1 MSVFH
6 NNALIG
12 AGGGAAAGADVGLAV
27 RSLRFASAY
36 LHRTPSSAGN
46 LRTHTFAAWVKRS
59 SLGGRQTLFRTNT
72 SEMHYS
78 FAESA
83 QGNENAFFCYG
94 GAGAVYL
101 VSNPVFRDPS
111 AWFHLCV
118 AWDTTQSTSTDRLK
132 LYINGVRQ
140 TSWKTGTFPSQNF
153 EGGLNKANKHGLG
166 ANSSGGEPF
175 SGGLA
180 DVYFI
185 DGSALSPV
193 DNFIELDSNGVYQAR
208 EYSGTFGTN
217 GFHLPFSD
225 ATSTTTIAKDNSGNS
240 NNFTASGIS
249 VTAGSGNDSLFDS
262 PKNGDQTD
270 TGAGGEVSGNY
281 CTLNPLAISGTLSN
295 GNLEGQCPVG
305 SSQHATFAIPA
316 SGKWYF
322 EAEMTN
328 SGILNLGL
336 AAHRPAG
343 HIYQNPNS
351 VLYST
356 SGVKNVDAVT
366 DQSYGATWT
375 SGDIIGV
382 ACDADAGTITFY
394 KNNSS
399 QGALSHQI
407 AGLFPSFGNGGV
419 ATNYT
424 VNFGQRAFA
433 YSGPSN
439 HKPLCTALLP
449 TPTVAD
455 GSDYFE
461 PKLYTGNGGT
471 NTISGLSFS
480 PDWTWIKRRNSSGSH
495 SIHDTVRGAT
505 KRIRSESSDAETT
518 ETTALTAFT
527 SDGFTLG
534 VGGTAN
540 GNNDSFISWN
550 WDAGSSTV
558 SNTDGSITSSIRASQ
573 TSGFSVVSYTGSGS
587 TATVGHGLNAA
598 LDFVI
603 IKRRNS
609 TGQFRSWHSALS
621 NTQGI
626 DLNSTSAAFTD
637 DSFNNTI
644 PTSSV
649 FTIKGGVANVNSSG
663 STYIA
668 YCFSAVASYS
678 AFGEYSGNSS
688 TDGVFVHT
696 GFRPAWLMV
705 RAYSAGGSWS
715 IFDNKRDPF
724 NVMDRFLFA
733 EQNFAEQ
740 DADTVDFLSNG
751 FKFRTGGGDH
761 NFSGRDYLY
770 IAFAENPFQANGGL
784 AR

>member
-12 AGGGAAAGADVGLAV
+12 SGAGAAAADVGLAT
-27 RSLRFASAY
+27 RSLRFNSAY

-46 LRTHTFAAWVKRS
+46 LRTHTFSAWVKRS
-59 SLGGRQTLFRTNT
+59 SFGGRQTLFRTNT

-407 AGLFPSFGNGGV
+407 GAFSF
-419 ATNYT
+419 
-424 VNFGQRAFA
+424 FWQRR
-433 YSGPSN
+433 
-439 HKPLCTALLP
+439 C
-449 TPTVAD
+449 
-455 GSDYFE
+455 
-461 PKLYTGNGGT
+461 
-471 NTISGLSFS
+471 
-480 PDWTWIKRRNSSGSH
+480 SH
-495 SIHDTVRGAT
+495 
-505 KRIRSESSDAETT
+505 
-518 ETTALTAFT
+518 
-527 SDGFTLG
+527 
-534 VGGTAN
+534 
-540 GNNDSFISWN
+540 
-550 WDAGSSTV
+550 
-558 SNTDGSITSSIRASQ
+558 
-573 TSGFSVVSYTGSGS
+573 
-587 TATVGHGLNAA
+587 
-598 LDFVI
+598 
-603 IKRRNS
+603 
-609 TGQFRSWHSALS
+609 
-621 NTQGI
+621 
-626 DLNSTSAAFTD
+626 
-637 DSFNNTI
+637 
-644 PTSSV
+644 
-649 FTIKGGVANVNSSG
+649 
-663 STYIA
+663 
-668 YCFSAVASYS
+668 
-678 AFGEYSGNSS
+678 
-688 TDGVFVHT
+688 
-696 GFRPAWLMV
+696 
-705 RAYSAGGSWS
+705 
-715 IFDNKRDPF
+715 
-724 NVMDRFLFA
+724 
-733 EQNFAEQ
+733 
-740 DADTVDFLSNG
+740 
-751 FKFRTGGGDH
+751 
-761 NFSGRDYLY
+761 
-770 IAFAENPFQANGGL
+770 
-784 AR
+784 

>member
-12 AGGGAAAGADVGLAV
+12 SGAGAAAADVGLAT
-27 RSLRFASAY
+27 RSLRFNSAY

-46 LRTHTFAAWVKRS
+46 LRTHTFSAWVKRS
-59 SLGGRQTLFRTNT
+59 SFGGRQTLFRTNT

>member
-1 MSVFH
+1 
-6 NNALIG
+6 
-12 AGGGAAAGADVGLAV
+12 
-27 RSLRFASAY
+27 
-36 LHRTPSSAGN
+36 
-46 LRTHTFAAWVKRS
+46 
-59 SLGGRQTLFRTNT
+59 
-72 SEMHYS
+72 
-78 FAESA
+78 
-83 QGNENAFFCYG
+83 
-94 GAGAVYL
+94 
-101 VSNPVFRDPS
+101 
-111 AWFHLCV
+111 
-118 AWDTTQSTSTDRLK
+118 
-132 LYINGVRQ
+132 
-140 TSWKTGTFPSQNF
+140 
-153 EGGLNKANKHGLG
+153 
-166 ANSSGGEPF
+166 
-175 SGGLA
+175 
-180 DVYFI
+180 
-185 DGSALSPV
+185 
-193 DNFIELDSNGVYQAR
+193 
-208 EYSGTFGTN
+208 
-217 GFHLPFSD
+217 
-225 ATSTTTIAKDNSGNS
+225 
-240 NNFTASGIS
+240 
-249 VTAGSGNDSLFDS
+249 
-262 PKNGDQTD
+262 
-270 TGAGGEVSGNY
+270 
-281 CTLNPLAISGTLSN
+281 
-295 GNLEGQCPVG
+295 
-305 SSQHATFAIPA
+305 
-316 SGKWYF
+316 
-322 EAEMTN
+322 
-328 SGILNLGL
+328 
-336 AAHRPAG
+336 
-343 HIYQNPNS
+343 
-351 VLYST
+351 
-356 SGVKNVDAVT
+356 
-366 DQSYGATWT
+366 
-375 SGDIIGV
+375 
-382 ACDADAGTITFY
+382 
-394 KNNSS
+394 
-399 QGALSHQI
+399 
-407 AGLFPSFGNGGV
+407 
-419 ATNYT
+419 
-424 VNFGQRAFA
+424 
-433 YSGPSN
+433 
-439 HKPLCTALLP
+439 LLP